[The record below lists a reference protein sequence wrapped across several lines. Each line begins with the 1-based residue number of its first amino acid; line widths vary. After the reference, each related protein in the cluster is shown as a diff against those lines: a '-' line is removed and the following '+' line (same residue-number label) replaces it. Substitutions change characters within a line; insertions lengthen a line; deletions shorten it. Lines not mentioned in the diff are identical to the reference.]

1 MEEFVRTE
9 RLLGE
14 AAMKRLS
21 ECHVAVF
28 GIGGVGGH
36 AAEALVRS
44 GIGALDIIDGDET
57 ALSNINRQIIALH
70 STIGIPKTEAAAK
83 RFLDINPG
91 LRLTKHQFR
100 LSEETVGRFDFA
112 AYDYVID
119 AVDDVR
125 AKVLLAVK
133 CRESGTPLISSMG
146 TGNKLDPTRFR
157 VSDIYETSVCPLA
170 RVMRHELKKA
180 GIERLKVV
188 WSDEPPAAPTKEGE
202 RVVPASCAFV
212 PSVAGL
218 IIAGEVIRELAD
230 I

>member
-44 GIGALDIIDGDET
+44 GIGALDIIDGDEVSV
-57 ALSNINRQIIALH
+57 SNINRQIIALH
-70 STIGIPKTEAAAK
+70 SMVGIPKTEAAAK
-83 RFLDINPG
+83 RFFDINPG

-188 WSDEPPAAPTKEGE
+188 CRTSLPQRRP
-202 RVVPASCAFV
+202 RRASALCLLRAR
-212 PSVAGL
+212 SCRRSRDLSLRA
-218 IIAGEVIRELAD
+218 R
-230 I
+230 